1 MVDVEV
7 DRASMKF
14 QLQTVNYV
22 HFFIEAASIKSS
34 KNLVPNQPTASS
46 FLSHKSW
53 LIQKGGTYAM
63 LQPTNTFTNIA
74 DLIITLTEWTGN
86 DSPRI
91 ETGDSHEPLFNRDIK
106 LFGRM

>member
-34 KNLVPNQPTASS
+34 KNLVQNQPTASS

-53 LIQKGGTYAM
+53 VIQNKGTYA
-63 LQPTNTFTNIA
+63 
-74 DLIITLTEWTGN
+74 IIIRSDDMCQCLYTESVSTRLRN
-86 DSPRI
+86 
-91 ETGDSHEPLFNRDIK
+91 LK
-106 LFGRM
+106 LVTSTIMQSAEGHGFA

>member
-34 KNLVPNQPTASS
+34 KNLVQNKPTASS
-46 FLSHKSW
+46 FLSHICFPGLLLAS
-53 LIQKGGTYAM
+53 LLTLM
-63 LQPTNTFTNIA
+63 LSYMIM
-74 DLIITLTEWTGN
+74 I
-86 DSPRI
+86 PRC
-91 ETGDSHEPLFNRDIK
+91 
-106 LFGRM
+106 